1 MRLMPAMR
9 QLDSLSI
16 VIPPHALNES
26 VVRRVLVSDFMHA
39 MLSREQLSRKARKG
53 ARIVVIS
60 FGSALLWLCWAH
72 TCATCVK

>member
-9 QLDSLSI
+9 QLDNSSV
-16 VIPPHALNES
+16 VIPSHALNES

-39 MLSREQLSRKARKG
+39 MLSREKFSRKARKD

-72 TCATCVK
+72 TCATCAK

>member
-9 QLDSLSI
+9 QLDNLRI
-16 VIPPHALNES
+16 VIPSQALKES

-39 MLSREQLSRKARKG
+39 MLSREQVSRKARKD

-60 FGSALLWLCWAH
+60 FGSALLWLCLAH
-72 TCATCVK
+72 TYTIWAK